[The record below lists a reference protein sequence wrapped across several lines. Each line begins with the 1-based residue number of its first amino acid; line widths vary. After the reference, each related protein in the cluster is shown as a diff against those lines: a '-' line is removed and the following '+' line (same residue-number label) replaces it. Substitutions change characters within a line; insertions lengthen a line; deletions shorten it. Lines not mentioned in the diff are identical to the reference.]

1 MKLNYFTLH
10 FDVKKGLKIR
20 RIRKILWPDAS
31 WRLLMKREESGSGSR
46 TTRAE
51 SSSRM
56 DAPPVPVTSNGFTQ
70 PTWDSGSTSWTR
82 LSSPPHP
89 VLLAFFVLFHCCST
103 SFWAGKEQSHKKT
116 RYQSENKQWIPYNP
130 NSATDFNTTSWDKSC
145 LHSFRGPCDHCCW
158 PKSRAHSFSF
168 NLW

>member
-1 MKLNYFTLH
+1 VDQHEISKLIIIFFHFIFLVAMKLDYFTLH

-116 RYQSENKQWIPYNP
+116 RYQSENKQ
-130 NSATDFNTTSWDKSC
+130 
-145 LHSFRGPCDHCCW
+145 
-158 PKSRAHSFSF
+158 
-168 NLW
+168 